1 MDANAYLKRH
11 GWRGDGH
18 SLDTTNRGIR
28 KPLLVSKKI
37 DVLGVGLNK
46 HAAVS
51 DQWWMRAF
59 DEGLKN
65 LGTDKKSTLSTVR
78 EHGIHLGGL
87 YGRFVKG
94 ETVEGTIGSG
104 STSEDDKVKAMGGE
118 VLGQKRKRDD
128 TMEEKR
134 SKRKVDDSSERAK
147 KLRKDIDRKI
157 KIVLRKACECGLI
170 PSSASTKKSSS
181 KSCTN
186 VDAATLVHI
195 FERAGLPASTMPEE
209 ETETKSSKSQK
220 YTREK
225 SQRDLKRAAQA
236 YFESELSES
245 DLTTLRDDDQAEEKR
260 RAAKGQEKEVDKY
273 KRKAEKLMA
282 RAAKAEKTKKTKTT
296 TKQAKSVD
304 EPVPETESLG
314 FVVDTTGNPSLLKS
328 ADLPSAGKK
337 GLHVYEPDGSIRYT
351 VTPDAP
357 VPLDPT
363 IWEGVDIKTLP
374 KAVREAR
381 RTWMAEKR
389 GVRKTA
395 KPGHK
400 ASRNADKG
408 KDKDKAQRRDEE
420 RKEHERKLLRESR
433 KAAKHGGSAG
443 EDAPRFPLIEIT
455 TTSGPFTKEE
465 SAIARRTVRSTL
477 KKEKRAAKEEA
488 GRSKKS
494 KKSKASK

>member
-134 SKRKVDDSSERAK
+134 
-147 KLRKDIDRKI
+147 
-157 KIVLRKACECGLI
+157 
-170 PSSASTKKSSS
+170 
-181 KSCTN
+181 
-186 VDAATLVHI
+186 
-195 FERAGLPASTMPEE
+195 
-209 ETETKSSKSQK
+209 
-220 YTREK
+220 
-225 SQRDLKRAAQA
+225 
-236 YFESELSES
+236 
-245 DLTTLRDDDQAEEKR
+245 
-260 RAAKGQEKEVDKY
+260 
-273 KRKAEKLMA
+273 
-282 RAAKAEKTKKTKTT
+282 
-296 TKQAKSVD
+296 
-304 EPVPETESLG
+304 
-314 FVVDTTGNPSLLKS
+314 
-328 ADLPSAGKK
+328 
-337 GLHVYEPDGSIRYT
+337 
-351 VTPDAP
+351 
-357 VPLDPT
+357 
-363 IWEGVDIKTLP
+363 
-374 KAVREAR
+374 
-381 RTWMAEKR
+381 
-389 GVRKTA
+389 
-395 KPGHK
+395 
-400 ASRNADKG
+400 
-408 KDKDKAQRRDEE
+408 
-420 RKEHERKLLRESR
+420 
-433 KAAKHGGSAG
+433 
-443 EDAPRFPLIEIT
+443 
-455 TTSGPFTKEE
+455 
-465 SAIARRTVRSTL
+465 RTVRSTL